1 MQEKLISVWEGKLT
15 SFHECA
21 ALHQN
26 GSFTYTVFRRLINMV
41 LMARNKE
48 RAANH
53 EL

>member
-15 SFHECA
+15 SFHECP

-26 GSFTYTVFRRLINMV
+26 GSFTVFRRLINMV
-41 LMARNKE
+41 LMARNEE